1 MPCFFFKSVRFSHL
15 TKFVVLRSRTT
26 AHFKFREGFRK
37 FGRIKITLRSYVT
50 ETMTDFSQSTK
61 KIALCVRALTW
72 KKPKQQEKWS
82 ISLTLTTT
90 WQLKNK
96 FSDYTTPFLLIVHA
110 LTAAVRPDN
119 FDFESFRT
127 KFVNI
132 FSDNIDFENLLLP
145 WSQQQYF
152 Y

>member
-1 MPCFFFKSVRFSHL
+1 MPCFFFGKSVRFSHL

-26 AHFKFREGFRK
+26 APFKFREGFRK
-37 FGRIKITLRSYVT
+37 FGRIKITVRSYVT
-50 ETMTDFSQSTK
+50 ETMTDFSQNTQ

-96 FSDYTTPFLLIVHA
+96 FSDCTTPFLLIVYA

-132 FSDNIDFENLLLP
+132 FSDNIGFENLLLP
-145 WSQQQYF
+145 
-152 Y
+152 